1 MLCPGGATAI
11 PTCEFSSTGKPP
23 PDYCGLRCKN
33 GEKCPTGTTCEMPTG
48 ICAYPYPMGEP
59 EADDLEARALDEQ
72 LITAYSALEPQPE
85 APPLIGGQ
93 APWRYQYVP
102 TKLQM
107 PTGSNPP
114 YSHGLE
120 VDEDGSI
127 YLTYFDSADSG
138 RCLLRWSPKD
148 SYTKFEV
155 LGHGSEMC
163 ASGDHSNGPHGLR
176 IAKEVRYALT
186 LLHDTAQ
193 ESRKHPSLCVRCV
206 GSRPMG
212 RFSTTQTT
220 IKRSS
225 RPRSKA
231 RCCGVCAY
239 DAVYTTCRHKD
250 IYVAVCTHRYNPT
263 STNPGPKTN
272 STKCVHGKYCPTWF
286 GAQPGSEYV
295 YMTDGY
301 GNDEIHM

>member
-1 MLCPGGATAI
+1 MVGLCLGLAALVAMGSTATASYGDPRKGSCAAGEMPAKFPFGGCMCMPKCNAGTCPAAPGGATAI

-33 GEKCPTGTTCEMPTG
+33 GEKCPTGTSCEMPTG

-72 LITAYSALEPQPE
+72 LVTAYSALEPQPE
-85 APPLIGGQ
+85 ALVGGQ

-120 VDEDGSI
+120 VDEDSNI

-176 IAKEVRYALT
+176 IAKEVRPCPA
-186 LLHDTAQ
+186 
-193 ESRKHPSLCVRCV
+193 SFCV
-206 GSRPMG
+206 
-212 RFSTTQTT
+212 
-220 IKRSS
+220 ILSS
-225 RPRSKA
+225 K
-231 RCCGVCAY
+231 
-239 DAVYTTCRHKD
+239 
-250 IYVAVCTHRYNPT
+250 
-263 STNPGPKTN
+263 
-272 STKCVHGKYCPTWF
+272 
-286 GAQPGSEYV
+286 
-295 YMTDGY
+295 
-301 GNDEIHM
+301 